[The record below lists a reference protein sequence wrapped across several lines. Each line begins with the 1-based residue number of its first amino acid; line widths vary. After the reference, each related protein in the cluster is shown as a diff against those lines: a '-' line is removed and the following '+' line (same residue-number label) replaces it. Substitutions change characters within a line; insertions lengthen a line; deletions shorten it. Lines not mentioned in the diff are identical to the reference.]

1 MSFYE
6 RDADGKLVPIGEVPD
21 AAIVAIERFDEEAI
35 AHRLTT
41 GIATDA
47 FIYHYPIKTATGVKE
62 IVGISTDGADEIA
75 RMLGNLEILP
85 DIRVDKDSDPDYIYV
100 MVRAKD
106 LIRNVTLLGTGR
118 SCKYQMGRGNQPDHD
133 RLNEWCFVS
142 SVSKA
147 QRNAILRHTP
157 EEVIV
162 KIINLW
168 SQKGKSKT
176 LRPPPLE
183 TEPESRGATPASAPI
198 VTPAPTQ
205 SPALAPATTS
215 APTATQATEQL
226 EKLKKLRME
235 VHNRFQTDL
244 GIGLEKRKTMLKQKF
259 GVDSL
264 TDLSEQQLNVCKA
277 WVEEMIDERTQ
288 APTSKP
294 VTAPETRVTQAQLHS
309 IQFGELGFESADEQ
323 NRLRGILYSMLT
335 NPNQLN
341 LKPEEA
347 RKFITDKGFTSSAD
361 VPKVRLLEMIKEAEG
376 LIEIKQM
383 PSPPEGEPG
392 TDAILF

>member
-6 RDADGKLVPIGEVPD
+6 RDAEGKLVPIGEVPD
-21 AAIVAIERFDEEAI
+21 EAIRAIERFDEEAI

-41 GIATDA
+41 GIASDA

-75 RMLGNLEILP
+75 HQLGNIEVLQ

-118 SCKYQMGRGNQPDHD
+118 ACKYQMGRGNQPDHE
-133 RLNEWCFVS
+133 RLNEWAFVS

-168 SQKGKSKT
+168 SQKGKSKQ

-183 TEPESRGATPASAPI
+183 TEPESRGATPVSAP
-198 VTPAPTQ
+198 
-205 SPALAPATTS
+205 APATGTGP
-215 APTATQATEQL
+215 APVTAAMAAQVTEQQ
-226 EKLKKLRME
+226 ERLKKLRME
-235 VHNRFQTDL
+235 VHNKFQTDL
-244 GIGLEKRKTMLKQKF
+244 GIGVEKRKEILSKKF

-264 TDLSEQQLNVCKA
+264 TGLNEQQLIECKVL
-277 WVEEMIDERTQ
+277 VEEMIAQKTVAPATKP
-288 APTSKP
+288 APTVSK
-294 VTAPETRVTQAQLHS
+294 AMELD
-309 IQFGELGFESADEQ
+309 FGSADEQ
-323 NRLRGILYSMLT
+323 NKLRGMLYTVLT
-335 NPNQLN
+335 SPDQLG
-341 LKPEEA
+341 LKNEEA
-347 RKFITDKGFTSSAD
+347 KKFVTDRGFASTSD
-361 VPKVRLLEMIKEAEG
+361 VPKDRLLEMINEANE
-376 LIEIKQM
+376 LVQIKQA
-383 PSPPEGEPG
+383 PSDDSALEP
-392 TDAILF
+392 DKIPF